1 MGCLFADYYSIF
13 PKKTPDP
20 CRLIFIY
27 VLFFT
32 KRIADRPSFLP
43 EQILY
48 SYKILSA
55 YPVVIGS
62 RIFLC

>member
-13 PKKTPDP
+13 PKKLQNP

-48 SYKILSA
+48 SYKFCPHIQS
-55 YPVVIGS
+55 
-62 RIFLC
+62 